1 LAAEVLGYAPDKAA
15 VIDDLVHGMSDPS
28 EAVRNNAM
36 RALMVI
42 AEMAPGAGRQT
53 PRIPPQPFIALLN
66 SPVWSDRNKSSAALS
81 SLTRSRDARLLDA
94 LRQPEA
100 IGALA
105 EMARWKNE
113 GHAQA
118 AFLILARIAGYPD
131 QDALTLWQ
139 RGDREVA
146 IRAAISRK

>member
-1 LAAEVLGYAPDKAA
+1 
-15 VIDDLVHGMSDPS
+15 
-28 EAVRNNAM
+28 
-36 RALMVI
+36 
-42 AEMAPGAGRQT
+42 
-53 PRIPPQPFIALLN
+53 
-66 SPVWSDRNKSSAALS
+66 VWSDRNKSSAALS

-118 AFLILARIAGYPD
+118 AYLILARAAGYSD
-131 QDALTLWQ
+131 ADALNLWQ

-146 IRAAISRK
+146 IRAAVSRK